1 MIQLRAASVAL
12 SVLVSIT
19 LCAPA
24 VAGITP
30 AQKCASAKMKA
41 VGKKQ
46 AAKAKCY
53 AKALSVSGPVVAEC
67 LQLAEG
73 KFTEAFTK
81 AEAADGC
88 LHEND
93 AASIETKIDAAI
105 LDILGDLGCG
115 NGQVEGDEACDDG
128 NFEDGDSCSATC
140 TSTPV
145 CGATGQSCTLDADC
159 CSTSCVGGSCAQACA
174 ASGESCTAGIDCCS
188 NNCSGGQCAGA
199 CTADFAQ
206 CTIDADCCSLT
217 CLTGFCL
224 P

>member
-24 VAGITP
+24 IAGITP

-67 LQLAEG
+67 LQPAES
-73 KFTEAFTK
+73 KFNEAFTK

-88 LHEND
+88 LHEGD

-105 LDILGDLGCG
+105 RDILGDLGCG

-128 NFEDGDSCSATC
+128 DVEDGDACSATC
-140 TSTPV
+140 TSTPA
-145 CGATGQSCTLDADC
+145 CGAPGQTCTLDDDC
-159 CSTSCVGGSCAQACA
+159 CSTPCVAGSCAQACA
-174 ASGESCTAGIDCCS
+174 ANGQSCTVGMDCCS
-188 NNCSGGQCAGA
+188 NTCSSGQCVAA
-199 CTADFAQ
+199 CAADFTQ
-206 CTIDADCCSLT
+206 CTINADCCSLT

-224 P
+224 S